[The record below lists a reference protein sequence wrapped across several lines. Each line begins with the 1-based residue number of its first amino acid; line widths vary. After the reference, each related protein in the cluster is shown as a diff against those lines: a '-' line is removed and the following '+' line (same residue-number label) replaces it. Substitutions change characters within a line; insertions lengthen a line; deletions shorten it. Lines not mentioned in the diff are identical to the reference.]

1 MIFLIIAVLILLAAC
16 FSGTEIAFT
25 SASKIRLEKAVEEGK
40 RGASIAYWVYNKYDR
55 AITTILLGNNLVNVA
70 ASSLVTVL
78 FMQIIADEDLASVIS
93 TIVMTVIVL
102 IFGEV
107 IPKMIAKKIPAT
119 VARVAAYPLRILM
132 FITFPVVLP
141 VIGLTRALTSRS
153 NGSQEEGGVTEDEL
167 ASIIETVED
176 EGVIDEEQGEL
187 LQNALEFDDT
197 TAQEIMIPRVDMIAV
212 DCEDSIQDILALC
225 DDNGFTRMPVYQD
238 SIDNIIGILHVNHLY
253 KAIAEDTDVR
263 LQDILLDT
271 CYVYKTMTLPA
282 IMTTLKKHKTHMAIV
297 TDDFGG
303 TMGVLTME
311 DVLEELV
318 GEIWDETDE
327 VEEDITNLSQ
337 DTFDVS
343 GDMNIGDFLE
353 VMEMSEGQVDTDATT
368 VGGWVLEMFN
378 GFPENGESFEY
389 DKLKVTVED
398 IDNRRIERIRVERL
412 PEEEE
417 ED

>member
-1 MIFLIIAVLILLAAC
+1 MIYLTIAVLIALSAF

-25 SASKIRLEKAVEEGK
+25 SASKLRLEKAMEEGK
-40 RGASIAYWVYNKYDR
+40 KGAALAYWIYNKYDR

-70 ASSLVTVL
+70 ASALATVV
-78 FMQIIADEDLASVIS
+78 FMQIIADDDLASVVA
-93 TIVMTVIVL
+93 TIVMTVLVL
-102 IFGEV
+102 IFGES
-107 IPKMIAKKIPAT
+107 IPKMIAKKIPAPF
-119 VARVAAYPLRILM
+119 AQVAALPLRILM
-132 FITFPVVLP
+132 FVTLPLVWPV
-141 VIGLTRALTSRS
+141 TALAHAIASKS
-153 NGSQEEGGVTEDEL
+153 KGAQDEGGVTEDEL

-187 LQNALEFDDT
+187 LQNALDFDDT
-197 TAQEIMIPRVDMIAV
+197 TAQEIMTPRVDMIAV
-212 DCEDSIQDILALC
+212 DCEDSLEEILTIC
-225 DDNGFTRMPVYQD
+225 EENNFTRMPVYQD

-253 KAIAEDTDVR
+253 KAIAQNKDVKITDV
-263 LQDILLDT
+263 LLDT

-327 VEEDITNLSQ
+327 VEEDFTNLSQ

-343 GDMNIGDFLE
+343 GDMNIDDFIE
-353 VMEMSEGQVDTDATT
+353 AMELNESLVETDSTT

-378 GFPENGESFEY
+378 GFPENGESFEFEN
-389 DKLKVTVED
+389 LKVIVEE

-412 PEEEE
+412 EKVEEE
-417 ED
+417 